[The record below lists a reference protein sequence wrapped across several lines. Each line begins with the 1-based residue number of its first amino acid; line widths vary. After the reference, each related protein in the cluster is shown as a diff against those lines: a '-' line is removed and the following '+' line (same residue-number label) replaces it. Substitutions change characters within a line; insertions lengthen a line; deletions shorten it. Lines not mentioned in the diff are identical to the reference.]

1 MHCLTAR
8 FVQGRCLEFGSD
20 GTPLYVP
27 FTPSSDNDSHHL
39 FKRSLIFA
47 TTGRGRVAGSIDQK
61 YLEQIVQD
69 FNKTIN
75 GDQQEATSQSSII
88 FDQPIDIPQPEL
100 DEITTNRV
108 FHNNS
113 SSENRMWENYNV
125 SDEFLADLDVVY
137 KETSSNAAK
146 TRTFVWT
153 TFVFCV
159 FMTHIY

>member
-1 MHCLTAR
+1 MHCLTPC

-27 FTPSSDNDSHHL
+27 FTPADNDSHHL

-47 TTGRGRVAGSIDQK
+47 NTGRGRVAGSIDQK

-75 GDQQEATSQSSII
+75 GDQQEATLQSSII
-88 FDQPIDIPQPEL
+88 FDQPIDIAQPEL
-100 DEITTNRV
+100 DEISTQV
-108 FHNNS
+108 FQNSNS
-113 SSENRMWENYNV
+113 SDNSVWENYEV

-137 KETSSNAAK
+137 KETSSDGNSVK
-146 TRTFVWT
+146 TTAFAGT
-153 TFVFCV
+153 TFVLCL
-159 FMTHIY
+159 FMTRIY